1 MISMEQTFQFKIG
14 LGYSPDIMLLV
25 EIPTELHERICQY
38 VGDGQ
43 MARFE
48 FGFHFQEVIQ
58 RQFPKLDQLIHEKID
73 EWISEH
79 YLNGCSKEAL
89 HTYSLQ
95 SSWFE
100 ELEGI

>member
-1 MISMEQTFQFKIG
+1 MSQTFQFKIG
-14 LGYSPDIMLLV
+14 LGVAPDIMISV
-25 EIPTELHERICQY
+25 KIPMDLYDRICQFI
-38 VGDGQ
+38 GDGQ

-58 RQFPKLDQLIHEKID
+58 RQFPKLDMLIHDKID

-79 YLNGCSKEAL
+79 YLEGYPEEVL
-89 HTYSLQ
+89 HNYSLQ

-100 ELEGI
+100 G

>member
-1 MISMEQTFQFKIG
+1 
-14 LGYSPDIMLLV
+14 MLVV
-25 EIPTELHERICQY
+25 EIPMNLHDRISQF

-48 FGFHFQEVIQ
+48 FGFHFQELIE
-58 RQFPKLDQLIHEKID
+58 RQFPKLDQMIHEKID

-79 YLNGCSKEAL
+79 YLDGRPKDVL

-100 ELEGI
+100 D

>member
-1 MISMEQTFQFKIG
+1 MENVFQFQVG
-14 LGYSPDIMLLV
+14 LGYVPDIMISV
-25 EIPTELHERICQY
+25 EIPMELHDRICQY

-48 FGFHFQEVIQ
+48 FGFHFQELIE
-58 RQFPKLDQLIHEKID
+58 RQFPKLDKLIHDKID

-79 YLNGCSKEAL
+79 YLNGYRKEVL
-89 HTYSLQ
+89 HNYSLQ

-100 ELEGI
+100 YL

>member
-1 MISMEQTFQFKIG
+1 MEEVFQFKIG
-14 LGYSPDIMLLV
+14 LGYIADIMLGV
-25 EIPTELHERICQY
+25 EIPMELHDRVSRY

-43 MARFE
+43 MAKFE

-58 RQFPKLDQLIHEKID
+58 RQFPKLDQMIHEKID

-79 YLNGCSKEAL
+79 YLNGYSKEAL

>member
-1 MISMEQTFQFKIG
+1 MGQTFQFKIG
-14 LGYSPDIMLLV
+14 LGYAPDIMLDL
-25 EIPTELHERICQY
+25 EIPMELHDRISQY
-38 VGDGQ
+38 IGEGQ

-48 FGFHFQEVIQ
+48 FGFHFQELIE
-58 RQFPKLDQLIHEKID
+58 RQFPKLDQMIHEKID

-79 YLNGCSKEAL
+79 YLDARRKEVL

-100 ELEGI
+100 D